1 MKVHILG
8 ALGVIKEL
16 KEQKRAIKAS
26 HTFKRRAS
34 IGNFMDIVTRMVRE
48 WGEKDDTLLH
58 GPRMMFLEK
67 DPSGLKLKTEGE

>member
-1 MKVHILG
+1 
-8 ALGVIKEL
+8 
-16 KEQKRAIKAS
+16 
-26 HTFKRRAS
+26 
-34 IGNFMDIVTRMVRE
+34 MDIVTRMVRE